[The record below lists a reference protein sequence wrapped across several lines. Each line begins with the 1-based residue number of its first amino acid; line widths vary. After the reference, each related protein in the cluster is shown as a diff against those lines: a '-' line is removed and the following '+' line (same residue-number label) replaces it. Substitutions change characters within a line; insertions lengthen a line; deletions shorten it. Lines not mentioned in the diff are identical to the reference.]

1 MGILGRQAD
10 PSNLSRR
17 LHHKISRAGGKAAER
32 VCGRGALG
40 QRLTGGIVEGLSR
53 GGIESTQELAQW
65 PNMGSTFF
73 TAPPTVKTFTLRRT
87 LMPCTNN
94 VVIRNPQDQASSRQL
109 WRIDHEA
116 KRLGHSF
123 NSCNTRLTKG
133 LASAAINMLS
143 SADASAHEFILD
155 LLPTKGI
162 KVNSR
167 RQRKV
172 KRAKNG
178 RPRVLKG
185 RVAPEPIPSV
195 LRHTYDRRGRCTS
208 KTHY

>member
-1 MGILGRQAD
+1 
-10 PSNLSRR
+10 
-17 LHHKISRAGGKAAER
+17 
-32 VCGRGALG
+32 
-40 QRLTGGIVEGLSR
+40 
-53 GGIESTQELAQW
+53 
-65 PNMGSTFF
+65 
-73 TAPPTVKTFTLRRT
+73 
-87 LMPCTNN
+87 
-94 VVIRNPQDQASSRQL
+94 
-109 WRIDHEA
+109 
-116 KRLGHSF
+116 
-123 NSCNTRLTKG
+123 
-133 LASAAINMLS
+133 MLS

-195 LRHTYDRRGRCTS
+195 LRHTSEFVKTPRQVERHLGDRKREFLALDPLALEQREQAETEYHHAHGNTEPLSDWVDPAVPGDLHALGQTEPEEIDYR
-208 KTHY
+208 